1 VNDALLLVDVLS
13 DFSHDDGERL
23 ARSFA
28 DRLPALAAVVRDAR
42 RSDIPVVYANDHHGD
57 WASDRAS
64 LIDRARRAGPPGDA
78 LETLLPRPGEPL
90 LIKPRYSAFDHTAVE
105 PLLHELGAERI
116 LLAGT
121 ALEMCVAQTA
131 IDARELG
138 LKVSVIVD
146 ACPPLDP
153 QNADVALAY
162 LERVAGAFLVRGDLD
177 AALAA

>member
-1 VNDALLLVDVLS
+1 MNDALLLVDVLS

-28 DRLPALAAVVRDAR
+28 DHLPALAALVRDTR
-42 RSDIPVVYANDHHGD
+42 RAAIPIVYANDHHGD

-64 LIDRARRAGPPGDA
+64 LIDCARRAGPPGDA
-78 LETLLPRPGEPL
+78 LEALLPRPGEPL

-105 PLLHELGAERI
+105 PMLRELGAERL

-138 LKVSVIVD
+138 FKVSVIVD

-162 LERVAGAFLVRGDLD
+162 LERVAGAFLVRGNLD